1 MTRIIKTY
9 IDSGVLISAYQGNNE
24 VSIKAV
30 NLLDQE
36 NRQLI
41 SSDFVKLEVLSKAI
55 YHRQQE
61 EIQFYQGFFASC
73 PVWADDLTL
82 IVQLAQ
88 DIASQYGLG
97 ALDAIHVASAI
108 SVSADELI
116 TTEKLSK
123 LIHRVREVQVI
134 SIAESLSK
142 EKGKLN

>member
-1 MTRIIKTY
+1 MKEVSFKRTY
-9 IDSGVLISAYQGNNE
+9 IDSGVLIAVARTSE
-24 VSIKAV
+24 EMMEKA
-30 NLLDQE
+30 LEILDA
-36 NRQLI
+36 RDRI
-41 SSDFVKLEVLSKAI
+41 MVSSDFVKLEVLSKAI

-73 PVWADDLTL
+73 SVWAEDLTL

-97 ALDAIHVASAI
+97 ALDALHVGSAI

-123 LIHRVREVQVI
+123 PIHRVREVQVI
-134 SIAESLSK
+134 SIAE
-142 EKGKLN
+142 